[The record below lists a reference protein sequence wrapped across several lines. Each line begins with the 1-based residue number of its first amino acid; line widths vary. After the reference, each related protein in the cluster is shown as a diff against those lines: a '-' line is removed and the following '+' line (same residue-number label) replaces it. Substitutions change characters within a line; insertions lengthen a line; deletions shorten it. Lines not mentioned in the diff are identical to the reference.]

1 MIERKDEKST
11 LKSIDKIKLFYLCFI
26 FLCFTSKFFIYN
38 NRLLIGLDNNFQ
50 NTSFYEISKEIKSIN
65 DDKSKI
71 ENDFESLK
79 NYKCLPT
86 NNKIYIIK
94 IIT

>member
-1 MIERKDEKST
+1 MIDRKNEKSA
-11 LKSIDKIKLFYLCFI
+11 LKSIDKIKLFSLCFI

-38 NRLLIGLDNNFQ
+38 NRLLIGLENNVH
-50 NTSFYEISKEIKSIN
+50 NASFYKNSNEIKPII
-65 DDKSKI
+65 DEKSKI

-86 NNKIYIIK
+86 NNKIEIANP
-94 IIT
+94 